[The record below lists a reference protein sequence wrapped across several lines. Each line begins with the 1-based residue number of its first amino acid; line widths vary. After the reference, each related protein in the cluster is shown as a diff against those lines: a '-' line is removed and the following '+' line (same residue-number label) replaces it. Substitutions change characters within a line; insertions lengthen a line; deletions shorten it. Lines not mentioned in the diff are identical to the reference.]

1 MLQVKNLKYAYSG
14 VIAVRA
20 VSFEVK
26 EGEIVALIGSNGA
39 GKSTAVKMIAG
50 ALQPIAGP
58 ISFEGEPVTGRP
70 AYEVVE
76 RGITLIP
83 EGRLVF
89 PQMTVLEN
97 LLVGGHPRR
106 ARLKLKQNLDR
117 VFSFFPRLAE
127 RQNQNA
133 GSLSG
138 GEQQMLSV
146 ARGYM
151 SSPKL
156 MILDEPSLGLS
167 PILVQQIFD
176 IIIGLNRSGISVLL
190 VEQNAHMSLQ
200 IAQRAYV
207 LEKGRVT
214 LSGSGHELLEN
225 DFVKKAFLGL

>member
-1 MLQVKNLKYAYSG
+1 
-14 VIAVRA
+14 
-20 VSFEVK
+20 
-26 EGEIVALIGSNGA
+26 VALIGSNGA

-50 ALQPIAGP
+50 ALQPIAGT
-58 ISFEGEPVTGRP
+58 IRFEGKHVTGRP

-76 RGITLIP
+76 RGITLVP
-83 EGRLVF
+83 EGRQVF

-97 LLVGGHPRR
+97 LLIGAQTRR
-106 ARLKLKQNLDR
+106 ALLKLNQNLDH

-138 GEQQMLSV
+138 GEQQMLAV

-151 SSPKL
+151 SCPKL

-190 VEQNAHMSLQ
+190 VKQNAHLSLQ
-200 IAQRAYV
+200 IARRAYV
-207 LEKGRVT
+207 LEKGRIS
-214 LSGSGHELLEN
+214 LSGTGKELLRE
-225 DFVKKAFLGL
+225 GHR

>member
-1 MLQVKNLKYAYSG
+1 
-14 VIAVRA
+14 
-20 VSFEVK
+20 
-26 EGEIVALIGSNGA
+26 VALIGSNGA

-50 ALQPIAGP
+50 ALQPIAGT
-58 ISFEGEPVTGRP
+58 IRFEGEHVTGRP

-76 RGITLIP
+76 RGITLVP
-83 EGRLVF
+83 EGRQVF

-97 LLVGGHPRR
+97 LLIGAQTRR
-106 ARLKLKQNLDR
+106 ARLKLNQNLDH

-138 GEQQMLSV
+138 GEQQMLAV

-151 SSPKL
+151 SCPKL

-190 VEQNAHMSLQ
+190 VEQNAHLSLQ
-200 IAQRAYV
+200 IARRAYV
-207 LEKGRVT
+207 LEKGRIS
-214 LSGSGHELLEN
+214 LSGTGKELLRE
-225 DFVKKAFLGL
+225 GHR